1 MVRYYG
7 RARQRIGSVNT
18 NQPALKQA
26 GCPGT
31 VGKQGL
37 IIQHLGKRVNCNLKT
52 CGLPM
57 SGLRCRYGVADA
69 IGRDKTFMNIQNSN
83 NPAIKDYCKQVVDG
97 QNGIYCQWPQ
107 PRNRQN
113 AGGVGNIWTSRRN
126 HCEKTCSLGW
136 KENYMSNHTP
146 KELARNKKDAWL
158 TIGECREGSTPV
170 FVGFDNGEVTGC
182 AMGKL
187 NEIFDVTPYTFVIC
201 HPFRCDNAGAPTLIL
216 QVSTAAL
223 QNMPS
228 TITVHF
234 PATGGT
240 VGPDLEGIVKT
251 EVRFGLWY
259 RGPDDCGP
267 GCAGFGWDLNE
278 EEAANAY
285 ALFKGNVGKTVKVT
299 WT

>member
-26 GCPGT
+26 GCPPT

-69 IGRDKTFMNIQNSN
+69 IGRDKTFMDIQNSN
-83 NPAIKDYCKQVVDG
+83 NPAIKDYCEQVINKWDG
-97 QNGIYCQWPQ
+97 TYCQWPQ

-136 KENYMSNHTP
+136 KEKHMSNHTP
-146 KELARNKKDAWL
+146 KELAL
-158 TIGECREGSTPV
+158 TPPPPPPPV
-170 FVGFDNGEVTGC
+170 IKITTVARFRSPGHLRPRAAFLTVTVDGW
-182 AMGKL
+182 G
-187 NEIFDVTPYTFVIC
+187 
-201 HPFRCDNAGAPTLIL
+201 
-216 QVSTAAL
+216 
-223 QNMPS
+223 
-228 TITVHF
+228 
-234 PATGGT
+234 
-240 VGPDLEGIVKT
+240 
-251 EVRFGLWY
+251 
-259 RGPDDCGP
+259 RGPTD
-267 GCAGFGWDLNE
+267 
-278 EEAANAY
+278 
-285 ALFKGNVGKTVKVT
+285 
-299 WT
+299 